1 MDFDAHDESL
11 QVHMWINIPIPLL
24 MCLSNLLLPLSLVNR
39 QNVLSAQSC
48 LDKARMPVENLLHA
62 LIVSDSC

>member
-39 QNVLSAQSC
+39 QTVA
-48 LDKARMPVENLLHA
+48 V
-62 LIVSDSC
+62 